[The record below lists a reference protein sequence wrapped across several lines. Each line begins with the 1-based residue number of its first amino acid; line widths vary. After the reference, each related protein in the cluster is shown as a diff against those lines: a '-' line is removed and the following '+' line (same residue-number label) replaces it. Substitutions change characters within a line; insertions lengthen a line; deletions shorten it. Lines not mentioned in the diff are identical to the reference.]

1 MKKKIKQLLGVML
14 ITALFFGCSNPSSG
28 SGDNSGS
35 NPNTP
40 QQSEN
45 KYTVTFNFG
54 EYGQSE
60 SGTAIKTVEVAE
72 GKTVN
77 NAKINIKSDY
87 SSQLIS
93 DGNCWYLAGEN
104 TPFNFSTKITSDI
117 TLYAR
122 YTAAPVK
129 NLTRTIENNT
139 IVVSWDNIPNSR
151 YTIKWAIDSVDKPSV
166 VTTANSYSI
175 PIEGN
180 VSEHAAY
187 TITVQRSSTL
197 NNIVDSFKKTT
208 SIKLNVTDTKWL
220 VLMYMDGDNNL
231 NDALYLDLNE
241 AERGLYENPDKD
253 VEDNIKV
260 VALWDG
266 WNFDGVEED
275 ELSIF
280 ETNPQLQDYNVHN
293 LDKTRLLEL
302 GADSGQLYA
311 NGNGTPKSFE
321 LSSATQDLTSS
332 VSWIQDGEVD
342 MSSETTLENFL
353 KWAAEN
359 YSAEN
364 IILQF
369 SNHGGG
375 PRSAKNNNRRRS
387 MCWDETSG
395 GNGFIKTSDVSKAL
409 KAAGYGTDKKVKLIM
424 EDVCLGGSI
433 EESYELKDYA
443 EYYVGSP
450 NNIPG
455 LGFDYI
461 SFISSLTSTA
471 SIEEVGSKLIAS
483 YKSFYEMDEDD
494 WAKILEQ
501 NTNLN
506 SYNDLYKSL
515 LYAGSTLSFVDLS
528 KVNAVKEAVN
538 SFASFILTEG
548 TSEDNR
554 IKVYNNKFYDSEKDD
569 VPEGAVAVTKLQA
582 VKYWTAFYNEPIYYQ
597 GTFGNLKDLGFMM
610 AILNEIYN
618 DESWLGLSA
627 KTKAVQNALDA
638 AIVACWRDGYNGKP
652 TYYKNPLGS
661 STTYLPSNLG
671 LGLTI
676 NCAVWVPFT
685 QDGKDYITAGFANW
699 YKTDLAF
706 GKECSNW
713 TTLIQTWFPYTGN
726 N

>member
-1 MKKKIKQLLGVML
+1 MKKKIKQLMGVML
-14 ITALFFGCSNPSSG
+14 LSALFFGCSNPGGDSG
-28 SGDNSGS
+28 NNSGDNPT
-35 NPNTP
+35 NP
-40 QQSEN
+40 QIEEF
-45 KYTVTFNFG
+45 TVTFDFG
-54 EYGQSE
+54 EYGVSINGKSKETVKVTKDDYVDECEIVIKNAYAAQL
-60 SGTAIKTVEVAE
+60 TATAVDWY
-72 GKTVN
+72 TQDN
-77 NAKINIKSDY
+77 QYFWNAPI
-87 SSQLIS
+87 
-93 DGNCWYLAGEN
+93 
-104 TPFNFSTKITSDI
+104 TKDT
-117 TLYAR
+117 TFYAR

-129 NLTRTIENNT
+129 NLKATVEESKITFTWDTI
-139 IVVSWDNIPNSR
+139 SNSKYY
-151 YTIKWAIDSVDKPSV
+151 YTCGGISGSTD
-166 VTTANSYSI
+166 TASYSI
-175 PIEGN
+175 DKEDN
-180 VSEHAAY
+180 VNTY
-187 TITVQRSSTL
+187 NFNVYRKSTL
-197 NNIVDSFKKTT
+197 SNNILSSNKVSTAIKTGIT
-208 SIKLNVTDTKWL
+208 ESDWL

-231 NDALYLDLNE
+231 NDVLYLDLNE
-241 AERGLYENPDKD
+241 AESGLSKNSNI
-253 VEDNIKV
+253 DNVTV

-266 WNFDGVEED
+266 WDFKTNNGNGDVSSFDYISSD
-275 ELSIF
+275 F
-280 ETNPQLQDYNVHN
+280 NVHN
-293 LDKTRLLEL
+293 TASTRLLEL
-302 GADSGQLYA
+302 APDSNPLYTS
-311 NGNGTPKSFE
+311 NGGYYFKALE
-321 LSSATQDLTSS
+321 LSPNTLDLTNSA
-332 VSWIQDGEVD
+332 SWITNGEVN
-342 MSSETTLENFL
+342 MGSEETLENFL

-375 PRSAKNNNRRRS
+375 PRFAKNNNRRRS

-409 KAAGYGTDKKVKLIM
+409 EAAGYGTDKKVKLIM

-455 LGFDYI
+455 MGFDYI

-471 SIEEVGSKLIAS
+471 TIEEVGSKLIAS
-483 YKSFYEMDEDD
+483 YKSFYEMTSDDWKEILADEDY
-494 WAKILEQ
+494 AYL
-501 NTNLN
+501 NNL
-506 SYNDLYKSL
+506 DELYKSL
-515 LYAGSTLSFVDLS
+515 YYAGSTLSFVDLS

-554 IKVYNNKFYDSEKDD
+554 IKVYNNTFYDSENDD

-582 VKYWTAFYNEPIYYQ
+582 VKYWTAFYNEPIYYE

-610 AILNEIYN
+610 AILNSIYN
-618 DESWLGLSA
+618 DESWLGISA

-638 AIVACWRDGYNGKP
+638 AIIACWRDGYNGKP

-661 STTYLPSNLG
+661 STAYLSSDLG

-676 NCAVWVPFT
+676 NCAVWVPYT
-685 QDGKDYITAGFANW
+685 QNGNNYYTSGSATW
-699 YKTDLAF
+699 YKNELAF
-706 GKECSNW
+706 GTDCENW